1 MHYTYQR
8 RTHTCTL
15 YTICTQ
21 KQASCATHE
30 LTNRPPRTQEL
41 IKLLFPHTD
50 THTHT
55 CAHTPGWNL
64 MECDLVWSL
73 GVGSLICMQAV
84 FANVPR
90 PMIIIINP
98 DWGIGTPNLTGL
110 YGSSHSCRTGVT
122 LYYGSVTLSYTLHIT
137 NCWKL
142 KINDLREHYFG
153 KLDKSSLTH
162 IDHIVRLGEV
172 GERVDSEQNETP
184 ATHKAKDLM
193 RALALLDQTKS
204 LERLVFCLTSHN
216 KWNNLLFDESLSGPN
231 ALN

>member
-1 MHYTYQR
+1 MCYTRAHKPSSTYTR
-8 RTHTCTL
+8 AHKITVSTH
-15 YTICTQ
+15 
-21 KQASCATHE
+21 
-30 LTNRPPRTQEL
+30 R
-41 IKLLFPHTD
+41 
-50 THTHT
+50 HTHT

-172 GERVDSEQNETP
+172 GERVNSEQNETP